1 MLSTLLSGNTDMRS
15 FLIELLLSLPI
26 IFLIISV
33 HETAHGY
40 VAYKLGDPTA
50 KNLGRLTL
58 NPLKHIDPFGFASM
72 VLVGYGW
79 ANPVPVNTR
88 YFKKPRRDMALV
100 GAAGPVS
107 NLLLAVV
114 FAILFEL
121 SFTFAPS
128 IIYTNEK
135 ALTLYMILLTFLN
148 MGTVYNVAFAVF
160 NMLPIPPFDGSRV
173 LYVFLPPKY
182 YFGVMKYERY
192 ISIGLLVLLLTG
204 VIDPIFSFFTEHIV
218 NLIYFL
224 IRIY

>member
-1 MLSTLLSGNTDMRS
+1 MKRLLC
-15 FLIELLLSLPI
+15 
-26 IFLIISV
+26 
-33 HETAHGY
+33 
-40 VAYKLGDPTA
+40 
-50 KNLGRLTL
+50 
-58 NPLKHIDPFGFASM
+58 
-72 VLVGYGW
+72 
-79 ANPVPVNTR
+79 
-88 YFKKPRRDMALV
+88 
-100 GAAGPVS
+100 
-107 NLLLAVV
+107 LLLAVV